1 MKKRSFFPVIL
12 FVLVFVV
19 AIVARWQHINAPI
32 TEWFSWRQSDTAA
45 VGKLY
50 AKDGIDLLRPR
61 YYDISRIQSGID
73 NPQGLRMVE
82 FPLYNASF
90 GWLYK
95 TFPQV
100 SIEMWARMVT
110 ALLSLG
116 ALTALYIMLRDEIG
130 EAAAFFGGLFF
141 ALCPYIVFYSRS
153 ILPDMPATSIA
164 VISGLMA
171 HYYVRTKRWY
181 FLVGACVLFAVALL
195 IKPTVIF
202 YALLL
207 MYFIMKGT
215 ASKRMAGLLI
225 IVVLGLA
232 AIPVYWWRQYIL
244 QFPEGIPASDW
255 LLTSVN
261 TSTGLHSVFMRP
273 AFFRWILFERI
284 NNLIL
289 GGYLTFFAILGL
301 FFSNKKSYVHWV
313 FAAVAASYLLTFQ
326 GGNVQHD
333 YYQIIITPALAVLI
347 GAGVH
352 HLLTQKGFGF
362 RAVRY
367 LCIVVLFVLGIAF
380 SYYQVNPYYNQ
391 NSDLLLIADVMRS
404 ITKSSDRIV
413 VDAQGDS
420 TVLYIAERFGYP
432 AIYNELEQ
440 IRAEGKAEYFVTT
453 NSDYKQKLDGV
464 YPLVFENDKVL
475 IFSL

>member
-1 MKKRSFFPVIL
+1 MKKRSLFPTIL
-12 FVLVFVV
+12 FVLVLGV
-19 AIVARWQHINAPI
+19 AVATRWQHINAPI
-32 TEWFSWRQSDTAA
+32 AEWFSWRQSDTAA

-61 YYDISRIQSGID
+61 YYDISRIQSGLD

-90 GWLYK
+90 GWLYQ
-95 TFPQV
+95 TFPQI
-100 SIEMWARMVT
+100 SIEMWARLVT

-116 ALTALYIMLRDEIG
+116 ALAALYIILRDEIG

-141 ALCPYIVFYSRS
+141 AVNPYIVFYSRS

-164 VISGLMA
+164 VMSGLLA
-171 HYYVRTKRWY
+171 HWYARTKRWY
-181 FLVGACVLFAVALL
+181 WLMGACLLFAVALL
-195 IKPTVIF
+195 IKPTVVF
-202 YALLL
+202 YSLLL
-207 MYFIMKGT
+207 LYFIVKG
-215 ASKRMAGLLI
+215 AGSKRKGFFLSAL
-225 IVVLGLA
+225 VLGLA

-289 GGYLTFFAILGL
+289 GGYLTFFVILGM

-333 YYQIIITPALAVLI
+333 YYQIIITPALAVLV
-347 GAGVH
+347 GAGVQY
-352 HLLTQKGFGF
+352 LLIQKGFGF
-362 RAVRY
+362 RIVRY
-367 LCIVVLFVLGIAF
+367 FSIALIFILGIAF

-391 NSDLLLIADVMRS
+391 NSDLLLIADVIRS
-404 ITKSSDRIV
+404 ITKSTDRIV

-420 TVLYIAERFGYP
+420 TVLYAADRFGYP
-432 AIYNELEQ
+432 AIYNELET